1 MGQAKAERRAQDS
14 SNNSSSIPSGS
25 SEREVK
31 VIGDSPAVGRKE
43 SLEVKEE
50 RKATAGNKVEEKDL
64 GIKEVVIS
72 SSRNSSNSSSLGD
85 SSIGN
90 REDSSG
96 SSAVE
101 AVRKEAEKEVR
112 SAKVKAAAMELKEK
126 AKEKQILGRSVI
138 AAEDEDISLE
148 IVGQLREYKE
158 SKSQC
163 SQQQKK
169 NRKWSQKVRGTTQT
183 TWLGQSKPSWQKN

>member
-1 MGQAKAERRAQDS
+1 MGQAKAERRARDS
-14 SNNSSSIPSGS
+14 SNSSSIPSGS

-158 SKSQC
+158 LKSQC
-163 SQQQKK
+163 RRRQKK
-169 NRKWSQKVRGTTQT
+169 NRRWSQRARRTTQT
-183 TWLGQSKPSWQKN
+183 T